1 MQNVVCG
8 KMKKRILVCFC
19 LLWIVLSAGLFAETK
34 SSTTF
39 SYYLT
44 DNLPYYDISLSV
56 WFSENSDGSAKTNN
70 ADAKADGPSYYIVV
84 SSGQAG
90 SYDVKFDY
98 GPFKLNEADEGFS
111 DYAIAIRSLPGYEEV
126 EGTSTDGS
134 FSFSFNLNQGIDFV
148 PGRKATKI
156 YAVYYD
162 LENANLLTAGDSY
175 TSDVVVTVTMV

>member
-1 MQNVVCG
+1 
-8 KMKKRILVCFC
+8 MKKRILVCFC

-56 WFSENSDGSAKTNN
+56 WFSENSNGSPKTNT

-84 SSGQAG
+84 SSGKEG
-90 SYDVKFDY
+90 NYTVKLKF
-98 GPFKLNEADEGFS
+98 GPFKQNDTDSGFS
-111 DYAIAIRSLPGYEEV
+111 DYSVDIFALPGHEEV
-126 EGTSTDGS
+126 QLSESENEDT
-134 FSFSFNLNQGIDFV
+134 SFNFELIEGIDFV

-156 YAVYYD
+156 YAVHYNLD
-162 LENANLLTAGDSY
+162 NANLLAAGDNYS
-175 TSDVVVTVTMV
+175 SNVTVTVDMIS

>member
-1 MQNVVCG
+1 M
-8 KMKKRILVCFC
+8 MRRILICFC
-19 LLWIVLSAGLFAETK
+19 LLWIALSAGLFAEIK
-34 SSTTF
+34 SSTSF

-44 DNLPYYDISLSV
+44 DDIPYYDISLSV
-56 WFSENSDGSAKTNN
+56 WFSEDSDGKSKPNEVSAKT
-70 ADAKADGPSYYIVV
+70 GQPSYYIVV

-90 SYDVKFDY
+90 NYDVKFDY